1 MSTMTDNLPERARS
15 ALIKLCNDRLAD
27 AVDLQLQCKH
37 AFWNTVDP
45 DLKPLRESFADLN
58 ESVED
63 YVDRIA
69 ERAVELGGVADSTE
83 RVVATWSHVLC
94 SPDAFCRNHAQ
105 TIVTALASFGEHVST
120 AIDAANEF
128 SDSVSVE
135 MFTEISDGVDNWR
148 RTLAAHDSKKQ
159 QNERGSTNVF

>member
-1 MSTMTDNLPERARS
+1 MSTVTENFPERARS

-37 AFWNTVDP
+37 AYWNTTDSL
-45 DLKPLRESFADLN
+45 LKQLRESFDELN

-69 ERAVELGGVADSTE
+69 ERAVQLGGVADSTE

-105 TIVTALASFGEHVST
+105 TIVTALASFGELTHK
-120 AIDAANEF
+120 AIYTANEL
-128 SDSVSVE
+128 SDFVSAE
-135 MFTEISDGVDNWR
+135 MFTEISEGIDNWR
-148 RTLAAHDSKKQ
+148 RTLAAA
-159 QNERGSTNVF
+159 